1 MLHLHDTAT
10 GTVRPLEM
18 RTEGE
23 VSMYVCGPTVY
34 DLPHIGHGR
43 ANLTFDILRRYL
55 SFTGL
60 RVRHVANVT
69 DVDDNIIK
77 RAADLGRTEAD
88 VAAEFEAR
96 WWESMDALGDLRPQD
111 IPHATGYI
119 ERMVALVGDLVAG
132 GTAYETPDGVYLEV
146 SKVDGYGLLAQQSLE
161 SLQAGA
167 RVEANED
174 KRSPLDFALWKKA
187 KEGEPSWDSPWGQG
201 RPGWHTE
208 CVVMSLDLLGE
219 GFDLHGGGQ
228 DLMFPHHENERAQAV
243 ADGKVFARHWMHHG
257 WVEVDGTKM
266 SKSLGNFAT
275 LPDLLARSD
284 ARAYR
289 VLVLRAHYR
298 SPIEVTP
305 DTLADAEKALTR
317 LDGLARRFARFDV
330 ADLLG
335 QTDEGF
341 VIEGIPPAT
350 GVDDAAVTAFRTHMD
365 DDLDT
370 PGALA
375 TIFEL
380 VTAAHSAADSG
391 DEAEGGR
398 LAHSAAV
405 LAAALG
411 LTLRPADT
419 EVDEESARLV
429 VERDEA
435 RQARDFARADA
446 LRDELVAR
454 GWTVEDTPAG
464 TAIRR

>member
-1 MLHLHDTAT
+1 VLRLHDTAT
-10 GTVRPLEM
+10 GTVRPLEH
-18 RTEGE
+18 RNEGE

-34 DLPHIGHGR
+34 DMPHIGHGR

-60 RVRHVANVT
+60 KVHHVANVT

-77 RAADLGRTEAD
+77 RAGALGRTEPD

-111 IPHATGYI
+111 VPHATQYI
-119 ERMVALVGDLVAG
+119 ERMVALVGDLMAKG
-132 GTAYETPDGVYLEV
+132 MAYETPDGVYLEV

-161 SLQAGA
+161 SLQVGA

-187 KEGEPSWDSPWGQG
+187 KAGEPSWDSPWGQG

-228 DLMFPHHENERAQAV
+228 DLKFPHHENERAQAV
-243 ADGKVFARHWMHHG
+243 ADGKVFARHWMHNG
-257 WVEVDGTKM
+257 WVEVEGTKM
-266 SKSLGNFAT
+266 SKSLGNFTT
-275 LPDLLARSD
+275 LPDLLSRCD

-289 VLVLRAHYR
+289 LLVLRAHYR

-305 DTLADAEKALTR
+305 ETLADAEKALGR
-317 LDGLARRFARFDV
+317 LDGLARRFDV
-330 ADLLG
+330 AELLA
-335 QTDEGF
+335 QTEDGYVVEGT
-341 VIEGIPPAT
+341 PPAT
-350 GVDDAAVTAFRTHMD
+350 GIDPPASAAFRAHMD

-375 TIFEL
+375 GIFEL
-380 VTAAHSAADSG
+380 VTAAHSAADAG
-391 DEAEGGR
+391 DEDEGGR
-398 LAHSAAV
+398 LAHTAAV

-411 LTLRPADT
+411 LSLRAADI

-429 VERDEA
+429 AERDDA
-435 RQARDFARADA
+435 RRARDFARADA
-446 LRDELVAR
+446 LRHELVAR
-454 GWTVEDTPAG
+454 GWTVEDTPSG

>member
-1 MLHLHDTAT
+1 
-10 GTVRPLEM
+10 
-18 RTEGE
+18 
-23 VSMYVCGPTVY
+23 MYVCGPTVY
-34 DLPHIGHGR
+34 DMPHIGHGR

-60 RVRHVANVT
+60 KVHHVANVT

-77 RAADLGRTEAD
+77 RAAELGRTESD

-111 IPHATGYI
+111 IPHATQYI
-119 ERMVALVGDLVAG
+119 DDMVALVGELMAKG
-132 GTAYETPDGVYLEV
+132 KAYETPDGVYLEV
-146 SKVDGYGLLAQQSLE
+146 SKVEGYGLLAQQSLE
-161 SLQAGA
+161 SLQVGA

-187 KEGEPSWDSPWGQG
+187 KAGEPSWDSPWGRG

-228 DLMFPHHENERAQAV
+228 DLKFPHHENERAQAV
-243 ADGKVFARHWMHHG
+243 ADGKVFARHWMHNG
-257 WVEVDGTKM
+257 WVEVEGTKM
-266 SKSLGNFAT
+266 SKSLGNFTT
-275 LPDLLARSD
+275 LPDLLARHD

-289 VLVLRAHYR
+289 LLVLRAHYR

-317 LDGLARRFARFDV
+317 LDGLARRFASFGV
-330 ADLLG
+330 ADLLAE
-335 QTDEGF
+335 TDEGF
-341 VIEGIPPAT
+341 VVEGVPA
-350 GVDDAAVTAFRTHMD
+350 GHRGRRRRVWRRSGRSMD

-391 DEAEGGR
+391 DEEEGG
-398 LAHSAAV
+398 AA
-405 LAAALG
+405 G
-411 LTLRPADT
+411 PHGGRPG
-419 EVDEESARLV
+419 R
-429 VERDEA
+429 R
-435 RQARDFARADA
+435 ARADA
-446 LRDELVAR
+446 AGGRHRGRRGVGPARRRARRGPPGPGLRPGGRAAR
-454 GWTVEDTPAG
+454 RVGRPGMDRRGHPERHCDPSLTRGENPGHPAFRG
-464 TAIRR
+464 KGRRARRA